1 MINANT
7 FSYLNT
13 KVKHYKLKGPY
24 LQKKYEK
31 QSSVPHI
38 FSIKYKLT
46 YLETNCTNLN

>member
-31 QSSVPHI
+31 H
-38 FSIKYKLT
+38 KR
-46 YLETNCTNLN
+46 